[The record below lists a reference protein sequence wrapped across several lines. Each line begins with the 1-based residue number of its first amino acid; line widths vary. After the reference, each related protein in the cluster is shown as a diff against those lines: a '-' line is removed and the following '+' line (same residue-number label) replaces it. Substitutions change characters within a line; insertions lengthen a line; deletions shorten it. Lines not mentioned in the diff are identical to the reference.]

1 MKIKDKKQKKFKKA
15 IKKKL
20 QIMYMMELR
29 INKNPY
35 RTYNLHLNRININ

>member
-1 MKIKDKKQKKFKKA
+1 MKIKDKKSKKFKKA

-35 RTYNLHLNRININ
+35 KTYNLYLNRININ